1 MGHEPAETADRAVKL
16 TEDAAAEV
24 KEGRKISSARLKT
37 LKEASETMKKAAKT
51 LDALISEVEG
61 EKSKSRKRYP
71 IRGLKKAPAQPTIEI
86 TL

>member
-1 MGHEPAETADRAVKL
+1 
-16 TEDAAAEV
+16 
-24 KEGRKISSARLKT
+24 
-37 LKEASETMKKAAKT
+37 MKKSAKT

>member
-1 MGHEPAETADRAVKL
+1 MKL

-61 EKSKSRKRYP
+61 EKAKSRKRYP
-71 IRGLKKAPAQPTIEI
+71 IRGLKKAPTQPTIEI